1 MSPLSGYLHSFR
13 MTNGCQRFHAAS
25 SPPRVAAASLGLNCE
40 AAGEVAITSLNGERG
55 IQFKPLSEVGSVLK
69 GSRERAFCSR
79 FGFRN
84 EILWRPAGYRVR
96 FPLSSPS
103 HMRDQAQRRR
113 LDGHS
118 PGWSKWI

>member
-69 GSRERAFCSR
+69 GSSERFAPVSASEMKYC
-79 FGFRN
+79 G
-84 EILWRPAGYRVR
+84 ERPATECGFL
-96 FPLSSPS
+96 FPAPPTCVTR
-103 HMRDQAQRRR
+103 HNAAA
-113 LDGHS
+113 
-118 PGWSKWI
+118 